1 MKSKTILIVILGLAT
16 LMALFAFNPVFRPVD
31 AADTIA
37 QNPPTDTKTSAGQ
50 STPAL
55 NKPETPSAAGTLKP
69 RPARPFPST
78 SSGTLTPQASGTITS
93 TNLITGTATLT
104 VTGTITA
111 TRQASLTKTAAAAT
125 EITGTPTITNT
136 LQITPTIAS
145 TPLPPIWGNIKPRDT
160 LRAYLPRV
168 LEAIIIMI
176 IGWIVAIIARRV
188 VDKALYAINPEVR
201 FFLGKL
207 TFAGVIVAALL
218 WALSVL
224 QVYFATLATIL
235 GTVGLAVSLASQDL
249 IKNLVAGVYL
259 LLEHPFSVGDE
270 LTIGNFTGRVMIIDL
285 RTTLLHTDDNQDV
298 LVPNTLIM
306 SQVVIKQLEV
316 VEQIPTDQGVTDQ
329 SSSEKNLDEESSPAA
344 SEDQTQQ
351 DNSNPSESGIGE
363 SDSGFSQQSDETD
376 SSDST
381 PPEKE

>member
-1 MKSKTILIVILGLAT
+1 MKSKTILIIILGLAT
-16 LMALFAFNPVFRPVD
+16 LMALYAINPVPRPVD
-31 AADTIA
+31 AAGTIV
-37 QNPPTDTKTSAGQ
+37 QDQPTDTRTSASQ

-55 NKPETPSAAGTLKP
+55 NIPGTPIAVGTLTP
-69 RPARPFPST
+69 GPVGTIVAT
-78 SSGTLTPQASGTITS
+78 QSGTLSPQASGTITS
-93 TNLITGTATLT
+93 TNLITSTATLT

-111 TRQASLTKTAAAAT
+111 TRQASLTKTAEVGT
-125 EITGTPTITNT
+125 QITGTPTITST
-136 LQITPTIAS
+136 LQSTPTIAS

-168 LEAIIIMI
+168 LEAIVIMV
-176 IGWIVAIIARRV
+176 IGWIVAIISRRIV
-188 VDKALYAINPEVR
+188 NKALFTINPEVR

-207 TFAGVIVAALL
+207 TFAGVMVGTSL

-259 LLEHPFSVGDE
+259 LLEHPFSVGDQ
-270 LTIGNFTGRVMIIDL
+270 LTIGNYSGRVMIIDL

-306 SQVVIKQLEV
+306 SQVVVKQLEV
-316 VEQIPTDQGVTDQ
+316 VESPTERQSNTEE
-329 SSSEKNLDEESSPAA
+329 SSSENPPDEDNSTADSG
-344 SEDQTQQ
+344 DQTQQ
-351 DNSNPSESGIGE
+351 DNGGSSESENG
-363 SDSGFSQQSDETD
+363 
-376 SSDST
+376 
-381 PPEKE
+381 

>member
-1 MKSKTILIVILGLAT
+1 MKSRTILIIILGLAA
-16 LMALFAFNPVFRPVD
+16 LMALYVFNPIFHPVD

-37 QNPPTDTKTSAGQ
+37 QDQPTDTRSNASQSIPASNKAG
-50 STPAL
+50 TPL
-55 NKPETPSAAGTLKP
+55 AAGTLT
-69 RPARPFPST
+69 PAPAGTLPS
-78 SSGTLTPQASGTITS
+78 SSIGTLTPQASGTITS
-93 TNLITGTATLT
+93 TNLITSTATLT
-104 VTGTITA
+104 VTGTISA
-111 TRQASLTKTAAAAT
+111 TRQASLTKTAAAT
-125 EITGTPTITNT
+125 QITGTPIITST

-160 LRAYLPRV
+160 LRSYFPRV
-168 LEAIIIMI
+168 LQAIIILI
-176 IGWIVAIIARRV
+176 IGWIAAIIARRV
-188 VDKALYAINPEVR
+188 VNRALYAINPEVR

-207 TFAGVIVAALL
+207 TFAAVMVAAVL

-270 LTIGNFTGRVMIIDL
+270 LTIGAYTGRVMIIDL

-306 SQVVIKQLEV
+306 SQVVVKQLEV
-316 VEQIPTDQGVTDQ
+316 VE
-329 SSSEKNLDEESSPAA
+329 SSSGDQNDTVQSNSENPPDEGNSTADSG
-344 SEDQTQQ
+344 DQPQQ
-351 DNSNPSESGIGE
+351 ENSNFSENEKGE
-363 SDSGFSQQSDETD
+363 NDSGNSQQNDGTT
-376 SSDST
+376 SSGKN
-381 PPEKE
+381 PQ